1 MLLLV
6 VEIYVTIS
14 INNTKLGDYMNN
26 QIILDKKLVGKIR
39 GDFEIPTYQRGYRW
53 TEVEV
58 ERLLD
63 DIYEN
68 GSKPYCLQPIVLCKN
83 GEKYEVIDGQ
93 QRLTTIFLIYVY
105 LNKASGGFLDG
116 PKFSINY
123 VNRPQSAE
131 FLRTLD
137 KEREEEYID
146 FWFMRKA
153 YDTIQKWFEGK
164 DNKSSLTNINKFFD
178 ENVEVI
184 WYEVGTNENAN
195 QLFSRLNI
203 GKIPLTSAELV
214 KAMFLSSD
222 NPNITREKQEEIA
235 LQWDNIEH
243 ELNNE
248 SLWYFLTNSDGSKYQ
263 TKIDLVLD
271 LISQKPSNTREKYY
285 TFFYFDSLKNDNN
298 LINIWQDIQHIFL
311 MLKDWYSNHEFYHNI
326 GYLIMS
332 KYRNLIGIYN
342 MSKDKTKSDFIT
354 ELRLCIKQSVNISD
368 NYADLSY
375 DNSSDYAKI
384 TRLLQ
389 LFNVESVRQNG
400 AQTQWFPFDKFK
412 MNNGAMSEWTLEH
425 IHARNSQGLNRQEDW
440 REWLKLHIESLHS
453 LRLDDNDLNKLIEE
467 MNSQISRTTIDKSK
481 YEDIVRR
488 TCEYLS
494 SDNDVDYINT
504 ISNLALLNRSDNAA
518 LSNSTFDVK
527 RNEIIK
533 LDKEGRYIPY
543 CTKMVFLKYYT
554 PSEDNQLHFWGQK
567 DREAYIA
574 SINKVLENYI
584 EPINIRKGG
593 ERDVDEAI

>member
-1 MLLLV
+1 MLLV

-14 INNTKLGDYMNN
+14 INNTELGGYMEN
-26 QIILDKKLVGKIR
+26 QIILDKKLVGSIR

-68 GSKPYCLQPIVLCKN
+68 GSNPYCLQPIVLCKN
-83 GEKYEVIDGQ
+83 GEEYEVIDGQ
-93 QRLTTIFLIYVY
+93 QRLTTIYLIYVY
-105 LNKASGGFLDG
+105 LHEASGGFLDG
-116 PKFSINY
+116 PKFSIKY
-123 VNRPQSAE
+123 ENRPQSAE
-131 FLRTLD
+131 FLRSLD

-146 FWFMRKA
+146 FWFMSKA
-153 YDTIQKWFEGK
+153 YDTIKNWFEAK

-285 TFFYFDSLKNDNN
+285 TFFYFDGLKKDND
-298 LINIWQDIQHIFL
+298 LINIWQDIQHTFL
-311 MLKDWYSNHEFYHNI
+311 MLKDWYSNHEFYHYI

-332 KYRNLIGIYN
+332 KFKNLIGIYN
-342 MSKDKTKSDFIT
+342 MSKNKTKTDFIT
-354 ELRLCIKQSVNISD
+354 ELKLCIKQSVNIND

-375 DNSSDYAKI
+375 DNSTDYMRI

-425 IHARNSQGLNRQEDW
+425 IHARNSQGLNKKEEW
-440 REWLKLHIESLHS
+440 CEWLRLHVDSLSS
-453 LRLDDNDLNKLIEE
+453 LRLDDPDLNELIEE
-467 MNSQISRTTIDKSK
+467 METQIVKTTIDKTK

-494 SDNDVDYINT
+494 SDNDVEYVNT

-533 LDKEGRYIPY
+533 LDKKGKYIPF

-593 ERDVDEAI
+593 ERDVNETV

>member
-1 MLLLV
+1 
-6 VEIYVTIS
+6 
-14 INNTKLGDYMNN
+14 MNN
-26 QIILDKKLVGKIR
+26 QIILDKKLVGTIQ

-53 TEVEV
+53 TEDEV

-68 GSKPYCLQPIVLCKN
+68 GSKPYCLQPVVLCKN
-83 GEKYEVIDGQ
+83 EDKYEVIDGQ

-123 VNRPQSAE
+123 ANRPQSAE
-131 FLRTLD
+131 YLQTLD
-137 KEREEEYID
+137 KEQEEDYID

-153 YDTIQKWFEGK
+153 YDTIKKWFEGK

-222 NPNITREKQEEIA
+222 NPKITREKQDEIA

-271 LISQKPSNTREKYY
+271 LISQKPENTREKYY
-285 TFFYFDSLKNDNN
+285 TFFYFDKLKKNNN
-298 LINIWQDIQHIFL
+298 LIEIWEDIQHTFL
-311 MLKDWYSNHEFYHNI
+311 LLKDWFSNHKFYHYI

-332 KYRNLIGIYN
+332 KYKNLVDIYK
-342 MSKDKTKSDFIT
+342 MSKDVTKTSFTTQLKI
-354 ELRLCIKQSVNISD
+354 CIEQSVNIND

-375 DNSSDYAKI
+375 DNKTDYAKI

-425 IHARNSQGLNRQEDW
+425 IHARNSQGLIKQEDW
-440 REWLKLHIESLHS
+440 REWLKLHVESLRS
-453 LRLDDNDLNKLIEE
+453 LKIDTAELNKLIEDI
-467 MNSQISRTTIDKSK
+467 NAQLSKATIDKRN
-481 YEDIVRR
+481 YEDLVRR
-488 TCEYLS
+488 TCEFLS
-494 SDNDVDYINT
+494 ADNDVDYLNT

-533 LDKEGRYIPY
+533 LDKEGKYIPY

-574 SINKVLENYI
+574 SINRVLKNYI
-584 EPINIRKGG
+584 KPINIQKGG
-593 ERDVDEAI
+593 ERDVNEAV